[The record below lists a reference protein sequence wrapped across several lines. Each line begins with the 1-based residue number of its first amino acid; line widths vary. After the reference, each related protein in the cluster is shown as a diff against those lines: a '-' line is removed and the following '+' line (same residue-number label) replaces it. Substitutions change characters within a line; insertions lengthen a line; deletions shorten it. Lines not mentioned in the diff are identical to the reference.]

1 MGPLIPLSHSPPIES
16 FNSFLFLFRCKTV
29 LKIGGN
35 WRIQLEGSFFM
46 FPYLFFFILKDYT
59 TSTTSRFASAYVILF
74 LLSLSLFLH
83 SIFTQ
88 FFSFPSL
95 SLADFSLGATFLI
108 QATYQQK
115 RMHVRIIYDS
125 NIIVNTKSN

>member
-1 MGPLIPLSHSPPIES
+1 
-16 FNSFLFLFRCKTV
+16 
-29 LKIGGN
+29 
-35 WRIQLEGSFFM
+35 M

-59 TSTTSRFASAYVILF
+59 TSITGRFASAYVILF
-74 LLSLSLFLH
+74 LVSQSLFLH

-88 FFSFPSL
+88 FFSFLSL

-115 RMHVRIIYDS
+115 RMHVRIICDS
-125 NIIVNTKSN
+125 RT